1 MKLADVMDKVEVG
14 MKMVVRSEYNPEYEV
29 FGGKVVEKKGV
40 YLCLEVDGILHGLSA
55 KENYEVLK
63 LFDKNGVELTE
74 RDVWEIIEKYVPEVE
89 SPEQVYSAAL
99 DVWGCY
105 TAEVKRKVSFAL
117 AELMT
122 DDDMELFFDELSDKH
137 RQIANLLGYED
148 DSENIDEE
156 TEDIIEELVENT
168 EDYDPDAYEEDGTE
182 ESLYLENTALKKLME
197 IQMMLEKIKQKDE
210 QKESVNA

>member
-55 KENYEVLK
+55 KENYKVLK
-63 LFDKNGVELTE
+63 LFDKNGVELIE
-74 RDVWEIIEKYVPEVE
+74 RDVWDIIEKYVPEVE

-122 DDDMELFFDELSDKH
+122 DDDMECFFDELSDKH

>member
-63 LFDKNGVELTE
+63 LFDKNGVELIE

-89 SPEQVYSAAL
+89 SPEQVYSASL

-105 TAEVKRKVSFAL
+105 TVEVKRKVSFAL

-122 DDDMELFFDELSDKH
+122 DDDMECFFDELSDKH

>member
-40 YLCLEVDGILHGLSA
+40 YLCMEVDGILHGLSA

-63 LFDKNGVELTE
+63 LFDKNGVELIE
-74 RDVWEIIEKYVPEVE
+74 RDVWEIIEKYIPEVE

-122 DDDMELFFDELSDKH
+122 DDDMEWFFDELSNKH

-197 IQMMLEKIKQKDE
+197 IQMMLEKVKQKDE
-210 QKESVNA
+210 QKERVNA

>member
-63 LFDKNGVELTE
+63 LFDKNGVELIE
-74 RDVWEIIEKYVPEVE
+74 RDVWEIIEKYIPEVE

-122 DDDMELFFDELSDKH
+122 DDDMEWFFDELSNKH

-168 EDYDPDAYEEDGTE
+168 EDYDPDVYEEDGTE

-197 IQMMLEKIKQKDE
+197 IQMMLEKVKQKDE
-210 QKESVNA
+210 QKERVNA

>member
-63 LFDKNGVELTE
+63 LFDKNGVELIE
-74 RDVWEIIEKYVPEVE
+74 RDVWEIIEKYIPEVE
-89 SPEQVYSAAL
+89 SPEQIYSAAL

-122 DDDMELFFDELSDKH
+122 DDDMEWFFDELSNKH

-197 IQMMLEKIKQKDE
+197 IQMMLEKVKQKDE
-210 QKESVNA
+210 QKERVNA

>member
-63 LFDKNGVELTE
+63 LFDKNGVELIE

-122 DDDMELFFDELSDKH
+122 DDDMECFFDELSDKH

-210 QKESVNA
+210 

>member
-63 LFDKNGVELTE
+63 LFDKNGVELIE

-122 DDDMELFFDELSDKH
+122 DDDMEWFFDELSDKH

-156 TEDIIEELVENT
+156 TEDIVEELVENT

-197 IQMMLEKIKQKDE
+197 IQMMLEKVKQKDE
-210 QKESVNA
+210 QKERVNA

>member
-40 YLCLEVDGILHGLSA
+40 YLCLEVDGILHGLFA

-63 LFDKNGVELTE
+63 LFDKNGVELIE

-122 DDDMELFFDELSDKH
+122 DDDMECFFDELSNKH

-197 IQMMLEKIKQKDE
+197 IQMMLEKVKQKDE

>member
-63 LFDKNGVELTE
+63 LFDKNGVELIE

-122 DDDMELFFDELSDKH
+122 DDDMECFFDELSDKH

-197 IQMMLEKIKQKDE
+197 IQMMLEKAKQKDE

>member
-63 LFDKNGVELTE
+63 LFDKNGVELIE

-122 DDDMELFFDELSDKH
+122 DDDMECFFDELSDKH
-137 RQIANLLGYED
+137 RQIANPLGYED

>member
-63 LFDKNGVELTE
+63 LFDKNGVELIE

-117 AELMT
+117 AEIMT
-122 DDDMELFFDELSDKH
+122 DDDMEWFFDELSDKH
-137 RQIANLLGYED
+137 RQIANLLGYEYD
-148 DSENIDEE
+148 CENIDEE
-156 TEDIIEELVENT
+156 TENIIEELVENT
-168 EDYDPDAYEEDGTE
+168 EGYDPDSYEEDGTE

>member
-63 LFDKNGVELTE
+63 LFDKNGVELIE

-89 SPEQVYSAAL
+89 SPEQVYSAEL

-122 DDDMELFFDELSDKH
+122 DDDMECFFDELSDKH

>member
-63 LFDKNGVELTE
+63 LFDKNGVELIE
-74 RDVWEIIEKYVPEVE
+74 RDVWEIIEKYIPEVE
-89 SPEQVYSAAL
+89 SPEQVYTAAL

-122 DDDMELFFDELSDKH
+122 DDDMEWFFDELSDKH

-197 IQMMLEKIKQKDE
+197 IQMMLEKVKQKDE
-210 QKESVNA
+210 QKERVNA

>member
-63 LFDKNGVELTE
+63 LFDKNGVELIE
-74 RDVWEIIEKYVPEVE
+74 RDVWEIIEKYIPEVE

-122 DDDMELFFDELSDKH
+122 DDDMEWFFDELSDKH

-182 ESLYLENTALKKLME
+182 ETLYLENTALKKLME

>member
-40 YLCLEVDGILHGLSA
+40 YLCLEVNGILHGLSA

-63 LFDKNGVELTE
+63 LFDKNGVELIE

-122 DDDMELFFDELSDKH
+122 DDDMECFFDELSDKH

-156 TEDIIEELVENT
+156 TEDIIEERVENT

>member
-63 LFDKNGVELTE
+63 LFDKNGVELIE

-122 DDDMELFFDELSDKH
+122 DDDMECFFDELSDKH

-156 TEDIIEELVENT
+156 TEDIIEELVEYT

>member
-63 LFDKNGVELTE
+63 LFDKNGVELIE

-122 DDDMELFFDELSDKH
+122 DDDMECFFDELSDKH

-197 IQMMLEKIKQKDE
+197 IQMMLEKINQKDE

>member
-29 FGGKVVEKKGV
+29 FGGKVVEKQGV

-63 LFDKNGVELTE
+63 LFDKNGVELIE

-122 DDDMELFFDELSDKH
+122 DDDMEWFFDELSDKH

-210 QKESVNA
+210 QKERVNA

>member
-63 LFDKNGVELTE
+63 LFDKNGVELIE
-74 RDVWEIIEKYVPEVE
+74 RDVWEIIEKYIPEVE

-122 DDDMELFFDELSDKH
+122 DDDMEWFFDELSNKH

-168 EDYDPDAYEEDGTE
+168 EDYDPDAYEKDGTE

-197 IQMMLEKIKQKDE
+197 IQMMLEKVKQKDE
-210 QKESVNA
+210 QKERVNA

>member
-63 LFDKNGVELTE
+63 LFDKNGVELIE

-122 DDDMELFFDELSDKH
+122 DDDMGCFFDELSDKH

>member
-40 YLCLEVDGILHGLSA
+40 YLWLEVDGILHGLSA

-63 LFDKNGVELTE
+63 LFDKNGVELIE

-89 SPEQVYSAAL
+89 SPEQIYSAAL

-122 DDDMELFFDELSDKH
+122 DDDIEWFFDELSDKH

-148 DSENIDEE
+148 DCENVDEE
-156 TEDIIEELVENT
+156 TEDIIDELVENT

-182 ESLYLENTALKKLME
+182 EDLYLTDSVYKKLLE
-197 IQMMLEKIKQKDE
+197 IQTILQNAN

>member
-63 LFDKNGVELTE
+63 LFDKNGVELIE

-122 DDDMELFFDELSDKH
+122 DDDMECFFDELSDKH

-156 TEDIIEELVENT
+156 TEDIIDELVENT

-182 ESLYLENTALKKLME
+182 EDLYLTDSVYKKLLE
-197 IQMMLEKIKQKDE
+197 IQTILQNAN

>member
-40 YLCLEVDGILHGLSA
+40 YLCMEVDGILHGLSA

-63 LFDKNGVELTE
+63 LFDKNGVELIE

-122 DDDMELFFDELSDKH
+122 DDDMECFFDELSDKH

-197 IQMMLEKIKQKDE
+197 IQMMLEKVKQKDE
-210 QKESVNA
+210 QKERVNA

>member
-63 LFDKNGVELTE
+63 LFDKNGVELIE
-74 RDVWEIIEKYVPEVE
+74 RDVWEIIEKYIPEVE
-89 SPEQVYSAAL
+89 SPEQVYSAAF

-122 DDDMELFFDELSDKH
+122 DDDMEWFFDELSNKH

-197 IQMMLEKIKQKDE
+197 IQMMLEKVKQKDE
-210 QKESVNA
+210 QKERVNA

>member
-40 YLCLEVDGILHGLSA
+40 YLCLEVNGILHGLSA

-63 LFDKNGVELTE
+63 LFDKNGVELIE

-122 DDDMELFFDELSDKH
+122 DDDMECFFDELSDKH

>member
-63 LFDKNGVELTE
+63 LFDNNGVELIE
-74 RDVWEIIEKYVPEVE
+74 RDVWEIIEKYIPEVE

-122 DDDMELFFDELSDKH
+122 DDDMEWFFDELSDKH

>member
-55 KENYEVLK
+55 KENYKVLK
-63 LFDKNGVELTE
+63 LFDKNGVELIE
-74 RDVWEIIEKYVPEVE
+74 RDVWEIIEKYVLEVE

-122 DDDMELFFDELSDKH
+122 DDDMECFFDELSDKH

>member
-63 LFDKNGVELTE
+63 LFDKNGVELIE

-122 DDDMELFFDELSDKH
+122 DDDMECFFDELSDKH

-156 TEDIIEELVENT
+156 TEDIIEERVENT

>member
-63 LFDKNGVELTE
+63 LFDKNGVELIE

-89 SPEQVYSAAL
+89 SPEQIYSAAL

-105 TAEVKRKVSFAL
+105 TAEVKRKVSYAL
-117 AELMT
+117 AKVMT
-122 DDDMELFFDELSDKH
+122 DDDIEWFFDELSDKH

-148 DSENIDEE
+148 DCENVDEE
-156 TEDIIEELVENT
+156 TEDIIDELVENT

-182 ESLYLENTALKKLME
+182 EDLYLTDSVYKKLLE
-197 IQMMLEKIKQKDE
+197 IQTILQNAN

>member
-40 YLCLEVDGILHGLSA
+40 YLCLEVDGILHGLST

-63 LFDKNGVELTE
+63 LFDKNGVELIE

-122 DDDMELFFDELSDKH
+122 DDDMECFFDELSDKH

-182 ESLYLENTALKKLME
+182 EGLYLNENVIRKAGELK
-197 IQMMLEKIKQKDE
+197 
-210 QKESVNA
+210 

>member
-63 LFDKNGVELTE
+63 LFDKNGVELIE
-74 RDVWEIIEKYVPEVE
+74 RDVWEIIEKYIPEVE

-122 DDDMELFFDELSDKH
+122 DDDMEWFFDELSDKH

-182 ESLYLENTALKKLME
+182 ESLYIENTALKKLME

>member
-63 LFDKNGVELTE
+63 LFDKNGVELIE
-74 RDVWEIIEKYVPEVE
+74 RDVWEIIEKYIPEVE

-117 AELMT
+117 AEIMT
-122 DDDMELFFDELSDKH
+122 DDDMEWFFDELSDKH

>member
-63 LFDKNGVELTE
+63 LFDKNGVELIE
-74 RDVWEIIEKYVPEVE
+74 RDVWEIIEKYIPEVE

-122 DDDMELFFDELSDKH
+122 DDDMEWFFDELSDKH
-137 RQIANLLGYED
+137 RQIANILGYED

>member
-63 LFDKNGVELTE
+63 LFDKNGVELIE
-74 RDVWEIIEKYVPEVE
+74 RDFWEIIEKYVPEVE

-122 DDDMELFFDELSDKH
+122 DDDMECFFDELSDKH

>member
-63 LFDKNGVELTE
+63 LFDKNGVELIE

-117 AELMT
+117 AELLT
-122 DDDMELFFDELSDKH
+122 DDDMECFFDELSDKH